1 MVLDFSRFLSEL
13 NESSSFSVTKR
24 EVGDQISKNAENVRD
39 GMTKSISLA
48 DKFFDVEGGIDEF
61 KKWASND
68 FVVKNLKNM
77 EIGIRGKEA
86 ATEVMNKIIEIA
98 KKVVEN
104 RSTFSK
110 VAGKILTDSMVRD
123 AIKSTNWDYLISNIN
138 RVTNFAD
145 FMYHRTDDE
154 VLRDKVGKWDN
165 DFWNQLEGVEL
176 KKLKK
181 AIEGLALT
189 IT

>member
-1 MVLDFSRFLSEL
+1 MILRL
-13 NESSSFSVTKR
+13 NQFINETSSFSVTTK
-24 EVGDQISKNAENVRD
+24 EVGNQVSKNAENVKE
-39 GMTKSISLA
+39 GMIKSISLA
-48 DKFFDVEGGIDEF
+48 DKFFDVEEGIDEF

-68 FVVKNLKNM
+68 FVIKNFKNM
-77 EIGIRGKEA
+77 ESGVRGKEA
-86 ATEVMNKIIEIA
+86 ATEVMDKIIGIA

-110 VAGKILTDSMVRD
+110 VAGKILTDSMVSD

-138 RVTNFAD
+138 RVTNFAE
-145 FMYHRTDDE
+145 FMYHMTDDE
-154 VLRDKVGKWDN
+154 VLRDKVSKWDN

-181 AIEGLALT
+181 SIGELALT